1 MQNTDLNEM
10 LQIRRQKLKE
20 LQDQGKNP
28 FLIEKFNPDHHTTD
42 ITDNYDEFEGKE
54 VTVAGRVMSKRG
66 HGKISFMDIQD
77 MKGRIQIL
85 SKIDELGEEAYK
97 IISYLDMGDIIGVEG
112 EVFKTQS
119 GEISVKAKKLT
130 LLSKSLQILP
140 EKWHGLKDPDLRYRQ
155 RYVDLIVNP
164 EVKETFLL
172 RNKII
177 RKIREYLDNL
187 GYLEV
192 ETPILNKSTP
202 EGARDYLVP
211 SRVNEG
217 KFYALPQSP
226 QLFKQ
231 LLMVSGMDRY
241 FQIVKCFRDEDL
253 RADRQPEFTQIDCEM
268 SFVEEED
275 VRAIME
281 KMIQR
286 IFKEVLNVE
295 VTLPLP
301 VMPYAEAMERYG
313 SDKPDTRFG
322 YELTNISDIVAN
334 CGFGVFANATKK
346 GMSVR
351 GINVEG
357 KAEEFTKKQIGKLE
371 DHAKT
376 YKAKGLAWMKVGANR
391 EVTSPIAKFFTE
403 EEMTAILDRMNAKE
417 GDLLLFVADKD
428 SVVFDA
434 LGQVRLEV
442 ARRLDLLDNSV
453 YKMLWVTEFPL
464 FEEDEETGRFIAKH
478 HPFTSPVDEDL
489 DKLESGDKASLRAKA
504 YDIVINGYEVG
515 GGSVRIFN
523 SDVQKRMFSAL
534 GLSEEEAYEKFGFLL
549 DAFKY
554 GTPPHAGIAFGM
566 DRLIMI
572 LAGTNN
578 IKDVIA
584 FPKNQSAVCPMTNAP
599 AVADEEQLKELS
611 IRVELEDKE

>member
-1 MQNTDLNEM
+1 METLNGLNRTHYCGDLREANIDEEVVLMGWVQKKRNLGGLVFVDLRDRSGLCQIIFDTDVNAEAFAKAEKLGAEYVVAVKGKVAERSSKNPNMPTGDIEVFATELKVLNKSETPPIYIKDDDNVSEELRLKYRYLDLRKPSMQKNLM
-10 LQIRRQKLKE
+10 LRSRVAGIVRNYLTE
-20 LQDQGKNP
+20 NNFCEIETP
-28 FLIEKFNPDHHTTD
+28 FLIKP
-42 ITDNYDEFEGKE
+42 
-54 VTVAGRVMSKRG
+54 
-66 HGKISFMDIQD
+66 
-77 MKGRIQIL
+77 
-85 SKIDELGEEAYK
+85 
-97 IISYLDMGDIIGVEG
+97 
-112 EVFKTQS
+112 
-119 GEISVKAKKLT
+119 
-130 LLSKSLQILP
+130 
-140 EKWHGLKDPDLRYRQ
+140 
-155 RYVDLIVNP
+155 
-164 EVKETFLL
+164 
-172 RNKII
+172 
-177 RKIREYLDNL
+177 
-187 GYLEV
+187 
-192 ETPILNKSTP
+192 TP

-286 IFKEVLNVE
+286 IFKEVLNVD

-322 YELTNISDIVAN
+322 YELTNISDLVAN
-334 CGFGVFANATKK
+334 CGFGVFANATQK

-357 KAEEFTKKQIGKLE
+357 QSEAISKKQLSKIE

-376 YKAKGLAWMKVGANR
+376 YKAKGLAWMRIGANR

-442 ARRLDLLDNSV
+442 ARRLDLLNNNE

-478 HPFTSPVDEDL
+478 HPFTSPIDEDL
-489 DKLESGDKASLRAKA
+489 DKLEDGDKASLRAKA

-523 SDVQKRMFSAL
+523 SEVQKRMFSAL
-534 GLSEEEAYEKFGFLL
+534 GLSDEEAYEKFGFLL

-554 GTPPHAGIAFGM
+554 GTPPHAGIAFGL

-572 LAGTNN
+572 LAGTTN

-599 AVADEEQLKELS
+599 AVAEEGQLKELS
-611 IRVELEDKE
+611 IKVEIEDKE